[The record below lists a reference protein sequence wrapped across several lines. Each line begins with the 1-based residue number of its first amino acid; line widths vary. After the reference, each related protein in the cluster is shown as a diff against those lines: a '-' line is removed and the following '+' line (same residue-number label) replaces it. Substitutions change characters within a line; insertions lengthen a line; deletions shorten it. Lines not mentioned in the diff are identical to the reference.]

1 LDKEVWKISWCV
13 IYLTVK
19 DVYPTKVLE
28 LYLAQKPEIN
38 VTSFLRNYQLY
49 LVHINTYLH

>member
-1 LDKEVWKISWCV
+1 MENFWCA

-19 DVYPTKVLE
+19 YVYTTKVLE

-38 VTSFLRNYQLY
+38 VTLCLRNYQFY
-49 LVHINTYLH
+49 LVHINTYFR